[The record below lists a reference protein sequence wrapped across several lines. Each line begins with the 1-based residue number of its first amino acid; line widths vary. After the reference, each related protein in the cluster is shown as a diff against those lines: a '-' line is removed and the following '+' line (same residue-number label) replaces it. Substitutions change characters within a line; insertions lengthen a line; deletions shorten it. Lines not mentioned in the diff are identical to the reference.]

1 MRPLSHFLRLFAA
14 FSLRPLTAHRWRA
27 LAVVAGIG
35 LGAAVFTSV
44 RLSVH
49 ASLSAF
55 TRSMDR
61 IAGSAEAVVTR
72 PGERVP
78 EELVADLL
86 RLPMVASAAPLLTTY
101 VRVGSK
107 AAEPFLLIGLDPL
120 LDRPL
125 RAWRVEAR
133 PAAGAGPAAWLTL
146 MRDPFTLLA
155 AAPLAHALGW
165 RAGDTVTLESAHR
178 RADFRVAGVL
188 AREALATAEAG
199 RLAIVDIATFQE
211 FTGTFGQVDR
221 IDLTFTGD
229 KAAASAALAS
239 RLPPGVRLNPPAE
252 LRAAG
257 QGLIRAYELNLSILS
272 FVSLFV
278 GMFLVYS
285 LVALNAASRR
295 RELAVLRA
303 LGAEAGSIFRLF
315 LAEGAFLGLVGW
327 LVSLPIC
334 VLLVPLLLDG
344 VTRTIATLFV
354 RVRVEGLSL
363 SAWEVVLSL
372 GLTVGVALAAAWQPA
387 REAMAVEPSE
397 ALAAEPGAPGP
408 AHGTRRLAL
417 VGLGAVAAF
426 VPLSRLPGVGGVPW
440 PGYGAA
446 LLLFAGF
453 ALLAPWALR
462 HTGMGLAPRLR
473 RWAGLPAYLAAR
485 TLTESGKRTAIS
497 VGALITAV
505 ALFTALVVMTHSFRR
520 TVERWVAQTLS
531 GDLFLTGRMAE
542 INRRWEP
549 LPPEV
554 LEGLAHL
561 PWEADLTPNR
571 RFALQRE
578 GFPYQL
584 EFMDL
589 AAFAR
594 HGEFLWH
601 RGRPEG
607 IWPALSEG
615 RGVAVSEVFA
625 NRTGLGV
632 GDTYAEAVEGVR
644 LSLPILGVV
653 RDYRTQGG
661 VVFADFQAAARA
673 GGDVAWGGV
682 RIHLRG
688 PQAVDEAAVAALEN
702 HIRTTFGARLDTIP
716 GRRLRQAVLE
726 IFDETFAVT
735 SVLLVIALVVA
746 GLGIATTLAVTVLER
761 GRQLNTLYAIG
772 ASYGQIRRMI
782 VWEAV
787 LMVAVGEVL
796 GLASGFLLS
805 YLLVFVINRQSFGW
819 TFVYGLD
826 AGSLLISLPLILAT
840 AVAAALPAI
849 RLVYAEPPARASEG
863 RQ

>member
-1 MRPLSHFLRLFAA
+1 MQPLSHFLRLFAA
-14 FSLRPLTAHRWRA
+14 FSLRPLATHRWRA
-27 LAVVAGIG
+27 CAVVAGIA

-49 ASLSAF
+49 ASLAAF
-55 TRSMDR
+55 TRGMDR
-61 IAGSAEAVVTR
+61 VAGRAEAVVTR
-72 PGERVP
+72 PGGRVP
-78 EELVADLL
+78 EGLVAALL
-86 RLPMVASAAPLLTTY
+86 REPAVAAAAPLLSAY
-101 VRVGSK
+101 VRVGSR

-125 RAWRVEAR
+125 RAWRVEAL
-133 PAAGAGPAAWLTL
+133 PPEGPPPAAWHTL
-146 MRDPFTLLA
+146 VRDPFTLLA
-155 AAPLAHALGW
+155 AAPLAQALGW
-165 RAGDTVTLESAHR
+165 RAGNRVSLESSYR
-178 RADFRVAGVL
+178 RAEFHVAGVL
-188 AREALATAEAG
+188 APEALATAEAG

-221 IDLTFTGD
+221 IDLTLTGD
-229 KAAASAALAS
+229 KAAAAAALAP
-239 RLPPGVRLNPPAE
+239 RLPPGVRLNPPGD

-257 QGLIRAYELNLSILS
+257 RGLIRAYELNLSILS

-285 LVALNAASRR
+285 LVALNAAARR

-303 LGAEAGSIFRLF
+303 LGAEAGTIFRLF
-315 LAEGAFLGLVGW
+315 LAEGAFLGLAGW
-327 LVSLPIC
+327 LASLPIC
-334 VLLVPLLLDG
+334 LLLVPLLLDG
-344 VTRTIATLFV
+344 VTRTITTLFV

-363 SAWEVVLSL
+363 SLWEVALSL

-387 REAMAVEPSE
+387 REAMAVEPTE
-397 ALAAEPGAPGP
+397 ALTAAPGEPDP
-408 AHGTRRLAL
+408 ARRSRRLAFL
-417 VGLGAVAAF
+417 GLAAVAAF
-426 VPLSRLPGVGGVPW
+426 APLSRLPGAGGVPW
-440 PGYGAA
+440 GGYGAA
-446 LLLFAGF
+446 LMLFAGF
-453 ALLAPWALR
+453 ALLAPWALQR
-462 HTGMGLAPRLR
+462 TGAGLAPRLR

-485 TLTESGKRTAIS
+485 TLTGSGQRTAIS

-520 TVERWVAQTLS
+520 TVGRWVDQTLA
-531 GDLFLTGRMAE
+531 GDLFLTSRMAE

-554 LEGLAHL
+554 LEGLARL
-561 PWEADLTPNR
+561 PWEADLAPNR
-571 RFALQRE
+571 RFALQRG

-607 IWPALSEG
+607 IWPVLEAG
-615 RGVAVSEVFA
+615 QGVAVSEVFA

-632 GDTYAEAVEGVR
+632 GDTYVETVEGVDLR
-644 LSLPILGVV
+644 LPILGVV
-653 RDYRTQGG
+653 RDYRTHGG

-673 GGDVAWGGV
+673 GVHVAWGGV

-688 PQAVDEAAVAALEN
+688 PGAADDAAVTALEN
-702 HIRTTFGARLDTIP
+702 HIRTTFGVGLDTIP
-716 GRRLRQAVLE
+716 GRRLRQAVLV

-735 SVLLVIALVVA
+735 TVLLVIALAVA

-772 ASYGQIRRMI
+772 AGYGQIRRMI
-782 VWEAV
+782 AWEAV
-787 LMVAVGEVL
+787 LLVAVGEGL
-796 GLASGFLLS
+796 GLACGFLLS

-819 TFVYGLD
+819 TFIYGLD
-826 AGSLLISLPLILAT
+826 AGSLLLSLPLILAT
-840 AVAAALPAI
+840 AVAAALPAM
-849 RLVYAEPPARASEG
+849 RLVYAEPPATLLRE
-863 RQ
+863 R